1 MSFAYLYQS
10 ELRMTKQNPND
21 ICLNIGCG
29 DVCPDDWHNI
39 DASMSLRIS
48 KIPLIG
54 RSVLSLTGAPNWSHS
69 VKYGDIVKGLPNKH
83 DFCQLIFAC
92 HVLEH
97 LSIHDFQHAMKNI
110 YSCLKPGGI
119 FRIIVPDLE
128 QYISIYINNRADDKL
143 SHTASHAFMINTW
156 LGHRG
161 SRSSFVSRLLEGF
174 SNSRHQWM
182 WDEPSLLAEFT
193 QYGFGNIRRCYYGD
207 WSDSRFAAVEKECN
221 YINAIGIEGMK

>member
-1 MSFAYLYQS
+1 MSFPYLYQS

-29 DVCPDDWHNI
+29 DICPDDWHNI
-39 DASMSLRIS
+39 DASLSLRIS

-128 QYISIYINNRADDKL
+128 QYISIYP
-143 SHTASHAFMINTW
+143 
-156 LGHRG
+156 
-161 SRSSFVSRLLEGF
+161 SSVTLRFFLLLIISEQKVYQAIQ
-174 SNSRHQWM
+174 H
-182 WDEPSLLAEFT
+182 LL
-193 QYGFGNIRRCYYGD
+193 I
-207 WSDSRFAAVEKECN
+207 
-221 YINAIGIEGMK
+221 